1 MYLKILL
8 VPLIYI
14 YIYISLQCGIMVTG
28 GEAGILNVWVPS
40 DDENNSVENTGKCT
54 LKELPKVSLKNHS
67 SKPY

>member
-1 MYLKILL
+1 
-8 VPLIYI
+8 
-14 YIYISLQCGIMVTG
+14 MVTG

>member
-1 MYLKILL
+1 
-8 VPLIYI
+8 
-14 YIYISLQCGIMVTG
+14 MVTG

-40 DDENNSVENTGKCT
+40 DDENNSVDNTGGKCT